1 MRKFG
6 KGCLIL
12 VGLGI
17 VLVAILIA
25 LQGGR
30 SSSESA
36 AQPTAAPINA
46 AAQPVGAAATATAPT
61 AIAAP
66 TTYRVG
72 EDVRVDEVR
81 WKILEATDLGN
92 TLKSQTQFIKDK
104 TTTGRFVRVRF
115 EVENLSKDML
125 TFTGL
130 DLVDDQGRTFKPSSE
145 ALEFIPN
152 EEWCVLENLN
162 PNVPQICT
170 AIYEVPANA
179 TGLQALVGDLKI
191 LGNKTARIDLGL

>member
-6 KGCLIL
+6 KGCLVLI
-12 VGLGI
+12 GLGI
-17 VLVAILIA
+17 VLGVIIVVL
-25 LQGGR
+25 GGGG

-36 AQPTAAPINA
+36 AQPTAATLNA
-46 AAQPVGAAATATAPT
+46 AAQPAGAAATA
-61 AIAAP
+61 AAP
-66 TTYRVG
+66 TSYRVG

-92 TLKSQTQFIKDK
+92 TLKSQDQFTKDK

-125 TFTGL
+125 TFAGL
-130 DLVDDQGRTFKPSSE
+130 DLVDGQGRTFKPSSE
-145 ALEFIPN
+145 VLGFIPN
-152 EEWCVLENLN
+152 EEWCTLENLN
-162 PNVPQICT
+162 PNVTKICT

-179 TGLQALVGDLKI
+179 TGLQALVGDLKL